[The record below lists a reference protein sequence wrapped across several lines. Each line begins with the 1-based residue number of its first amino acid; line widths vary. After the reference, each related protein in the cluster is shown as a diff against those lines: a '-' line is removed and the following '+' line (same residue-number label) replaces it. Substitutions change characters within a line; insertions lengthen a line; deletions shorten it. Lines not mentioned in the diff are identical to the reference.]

1 VGYGHLKPGS
11 IPAWVRP
18 GARLRAGDL
27 IGRVGNSGNSD
38 GPHLHFE
45 VMDAPSSSFADATG
59 LLFVFDTQLLEGTVP
74 TQDVDFSGGA
84 PLTVDR
90 TGAGVVRGQ
99 MPARNGVFGYN
110 LSR

>member
-1 VGYGHLKPGS
+1 
-11 IPAWVRP
+11 
-18 GARLRAGDL
+18 
-27 IGRVGNSGNSD
+27 
-38 GPHLHFE
+38 
-45 VMDAPSSSFADATG
+45 
-59 LLFVFDTQLLEGTVP
+59 VFDTQLLEGTVP

-90 TGAGVVRGQ
+90 TGAGAVRREQ